1 MLHRAIR
8 CKYTNVV
15 KYLVSKGANVNLP
28 YIDISSKKKDLIV
41 MTDAEKQ
48 NYMLDVEFYKKKIN
62 TLMEKFEKVK
72 LEHGE

>member
-8 CKYTNVV
+8 CKFTNVV

>member
-1 MLHRAIR
+1 M